1 MTIPI
6 NNNLITTWEPK
17 IQGLVNKYY
26 VNGMDK
32 DDLIQEL
39 RMVLMRCAEK
49 YDTSKSTAIFHTY
62 VHRAMINTLI
72 TLINK
77 ANKLPEVL
85 SFDKTFISVTDSEQN
100 PNELQKALE
109 DPNAEDF
116 SNLLLLDDIL
126 SDNNDTFTEKE
137 KAFIASR
144 VDGLTMEEIT
154 NDLGESS
161 YRVRQNLKEKLKAYI
176 DGKQKVW
183 RLQCQGFAH

>member
-85 SFDKTFISVTDSEQN
+85 SFDKTFISVTDNEQN

-176 DGKQKVW
+176 DGKQKV
-183 RLQCQGFAH
+183 

>member
-32 DDLIQEL
+32 DDLIKQL

-85 SFDKTFISVTDSEQN
+85 SFDKTFIS
-100 PNELQKALE
+100 
-109 DPNAEDF
+109 DPMLVIGYHMWA
-116 SNLLLLDDIL
+116 
-126 SDNNDTFTEKE
+126 
-137 KAFIASR
+137 R
-144 VDGLTMEEIT
+144 
-154 NDLGESS
+154 
-161 YRVRQNLKEKLKAYI
+161 
-176 DGKQKVW
+176 KVVEF
-183 RLQCQGFAH
+183 L

>member
-6 NNNLITTWEPK
+6 DNNLITTWEPK

-26 VNGMDK
+26 VTGMDK

-49 YDTSKSTAIFHTY
+49 YDTTKSTASFHTY
-62 VHRAMINTLI
+62 VHRGMINTLI

-77 ANKLPEVL
+77 ATKLPEVV
-85 SFDKTFISVTDSEQN
+85 SFDKTFVSVTDNEQN

-126 SDNNDTFTEKE
+126 SDNNETFTDKE
-137 KAFIASR
+137 KVFISSR

-154 NDLGESS
+154 EDLGESS
-161 YRVRQNLKEKLKAYI
+161 YRVRQNLKERLKAYI
-176 DGKQKVW
+176 NGIK
-183 RLQCQGFAH
+183 AS

>member
-6 NNNLITTWEPK
+6 NNNLITQWEPK
-17 IQGLVNKYY
+17 IQGMVNKYY
-26 VNGMDK
+26 VQGMDK
-32 DDLIQEL
+32 DDLVQEL

-49 YDTSKSTAIFHTY
+49 YDTSKSSAIFHTY
-62 VHRAMINTLI
+62 VHRAMINTII

-77 ANKLPEVL
+77 TSKLPEVL
-85 SFDKTFISVTDSEQN
+85 SFDKTFVSITEDEQN

-126 SDNNDTFTEKE
+126 SNNNKTFTDKE
-137 KAFIASR
+137 KSFIASR

-154 NDLGESS
+154 EDLGESS
-161 YRVRQNLKEKLKAYI
+161 YRVRQNLKDKLKAYI
-176 DGKQKVW
+176 DGKKI
-183 RLQCQGFAH
+183 

>member
-1 MTIPI
+1 
-6 NNNLITTWEPK
+6 
-17 IQGLVNKYY
+17 
-26 VNGMDK
+26 
-32 DDLIQEL
+32 
-39 RMVLMRCAEK
+39 
-49 YDTSKSTAIFHTY
+49 
-62 VHRAMINTLI
+62 MINTLI

-85 SFDKTFISVTDSEQN
+85 SFDKTFISVTDDEQN

-176 DGKQKVW
+176 DGKQKV
-183 RLQCQGFAH
+183 

>member
-6 NNNLITTWEPK
+6 DDNLITQWEPK

-26 VNGMDK
+26 VSGMDK

-49 YDTSKSTAIFHTY
+49 YDSSKSTATFHTY
-62 VHRAMINTLI
+62 VHRGMINTLI

-77 ANKLPEVL
+77 ATKRPEVV
-85 SFDKTFISVTDSEQN
+85 SFDKTFISATENDQN

-109 DPNAEDF
+109 DPNSEDF

-126 SDNNDTFTEKE
+126 SEENEIFSEKE
-137 KAFIASR
+137 KVFISSR
-144 VDGLTMEEIT
+144 VDGLTMEEISE
-154 NDLGESS
+154 DLGESS
-161 YRVRQNLKEKLKAYI
+161 YRVRQNLKDRLKAYL
-176 DGKQKVW
+176 DGKKT
-183 RLQCQGFAH
+183 

>member
-6 NNNLITTWEPK
+6 DNNLITTWEPK

-26 VNGMDK
+26 VTGMDK

-49 YDTSKSTAIFHTY
+49 YDNTKSTASFHTY
-62 VHRAMINTLI
+62 VHRGMINTLI

-77 ANKLPEVL
+77 ATKLPEVV
-85 SFDKTFISVTDSEQN
+85 SFDKTFVSVTDNEQN

-126 SDNNDTFTEKE
+126 SDNNETFTDKE
-137 KAFIASR
+137 KVFISSR

-154 NDLGESS
+154 EDLGESS
-161 YRVRQNLKEKLKAYI
+161 YRVRQNLKERLKAYI
-176 DGKQKVW
+176 NGIK
-183 RLQCQGFAH
+183 AS